1 MPAGKVAWFTALFPY
16 AVLLALLV
24 RGLSLPGA
32 HVGLKWYLTPSF
44 DKLAEPQ
51 VWVAAA
57 SQIFYSTGIGWGTLP
72 AFASYNRHDH
82 NFVRDAWLVPVIN
95 CGTSFLAGLVV
106 FSVLG
111 DMSQETGVPI
121 DEMQIE
127 GSGLAFVVYPQA
139 IAKLPVAP
147 LFALLF
153 FTMLLCL
160 GLDSEFSM
168 VETILT
174 AVDDAGVGQ
183 NYPRAVKAAVACLAM
198 FGVGLLFVTRGGLHW
213 LELVDGYAANL
224 TLFIVGGMECLAVG
238 WVYGADRFA
247 ADTLEMAKTK
257 LPKALLWNYKLVVP
271 ALLAVLTVQ
280 AFVSTATSKVHFP
293 PYAVALGWCLALA
306 SALPIPLLAIR
317 PLCCPPPYASEGLTS
332 PRERA
337 GLVGKLAASLHRLSR
352 SLSFGA
358 SSRGASSAPAPSGL
372 PPELSTERADV
383 ELAAAREVR

>member
-1 MPAGKVAWFTALFPY
+1 
-16 AVLLALLV
+16 
-24 RGLSLPGA
+24 
-32 HVGLKWYLTPSF
+32 
-44 DKLAEPQ
+44 
-51 VWVAAA
+51 
-57 SQIFYSTGIGWGTLP
+57 
-72 AFASYNRHDH
+72 
-82 NFVRDAWLVPVIN
+82 
-95 CGTSFLAGLVV
+95 
-106 FSVLG
+106 
-111 DMSQETGVPI
+111 
-121 DEMQIE
+121 
-127 GSGLAFVVYPQA
+127 
-139 IAKLPVAP
+139 
-147 LFALLF
+147 
-153 FTMLLCL
+153 
-160 GLDSEFSM
+160 
-168 VETILT
+168 
-174 AVDDAGVGQ
+174 
-183 NYPRAVKAAVACLAM
+183 M

-224 TLFIVGGMECLAVG
+224 TLFIVGGVECLAVG

-247 ADTLEMAKTK
+247 ADTLEMAKAK
-257 LPKALLWNYKLVVP
+257 LPKALPWTRRAPTQHRLTAKRRFPPPPPPPPPKALLWNYKLVVP

-317 PLCCPPPYASEGLTS
+317 PLCCPLPYASEGLTS